1 MKRYAKT
8 KEPIKRSG
16 SKFVWLLGVTAVVF
30 ALLYWELP
38 GLLYVLSTLA
48 MCALF
53 MVVAFSDLKREMT
66 KREHAFG
73 ETVCGTRD

>member
-1 MKRYAKT
+1 MKRK
-8 KEPIKRSG
+8 PINRSR
-16 SKFVWLLGVTAVVF
+16 SKFAWLLGVTAVVF

-53 MVVAFSDLKREMT
+53 IVVAFSDLKTSDNEIDGN
-66 KREHAFG
+66 EG
-73 ETVCGTRD
+73 